1 MAGYVD
7 IYYLMH
13 SDGDLWRRVEVAAFR
28 AACDIINEATTTP
41 NHTNRIIWAKQ
52 VLADPAA
59 KAAEMKYAVLQNAT
73 VRAAGNNA
81 ADSDVQYVVNSV
93 IDSFAIGV

>member
-1 MAGYVD
+1 MAEYVD

-28 AACDIINEATTTP
+28 TACDIINEDTATP
-41 NHTNRIIWAKQ
+41 NHTNRVIWAKQ
-52 VLADPAA
+52 ALANPAA

-73 VRAAGNNA
+73 IMAAGNDATDN
-81 ADSDVQYVVNSV
+81 DVQFVVNSV
-93 IDSFAIGV
+93 IDSFATGA